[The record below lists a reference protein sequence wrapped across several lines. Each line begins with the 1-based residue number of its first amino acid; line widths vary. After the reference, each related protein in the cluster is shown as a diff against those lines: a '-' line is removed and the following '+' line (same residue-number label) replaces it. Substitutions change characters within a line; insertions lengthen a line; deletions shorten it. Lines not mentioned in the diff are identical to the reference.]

1 MMEVGVKDF
10 DLISYHISTGIYEE
24 ILTLL
29 RSVKSPL
36 YLYFLNLMMMIYY
49 LKAFPN
55 DDECLSVLRFK
66 PSPK

>member
-10 DLISYHISTGIYEE
+10 DLVLYHIRTGIYEE

-36 YLYFLNLMMMIYY
+36 YLYFLNLMIMIPE
-49 LKAFPN
+49 K
-55 DDECLSVLRFK
+55 SVK
-66 PSPK
+66 SDAWD